1 MSTPS
6 LSYLVQMGVIV
17 FSAASVSR
25 HLDPAIEPESSM
37 RKTVSNVL
45 RNVYGSSAPSVV
57 LELLLAAGLT
67 GVGGQSAAAVYGG
80 GASPMSLNGL
90 FMLGRF
96 AGLLVDGVLLI

>member
-1 MSTPS
+1 M
-6 LSYLVQMGVIV
+6 
-17 FSAASVSR
+17 
-25 HLDPAIEPESSM
+25 
-37 RKTVSNVL
+37 
-45 RNVYGSSAPSVV
+45 

-67 GVGGQSAAAVYGG
+67 GVGEQSGAALYGG